1 MSETKPICNRD
12 AAVPYEQA
20 DTATCPHCG
29 HTAREHWIA
38 RTEEN
43 VAQWERQAALSAAR
57 DELVR
62 AAVALDAAF
71 TDHETP
77 TDAWSMVAAR
87 KLAWADHRAA
97 VAAYEKL
104 EKP

>member
-1 MSETKPICNRD
+1 MSEARQCSKRVGTWHCMVLTRLPGGLCSAHQPKAATRRNR
-12 AAVPYEQA
+12 
-20 DTATCPHCG
+20 
-29 HTAREHWIA
+29 
-38 RTEEN
+38 
-43 VAQWERQAALSAAR
+43 ALAAAR

-77 TDAWSMVAAR
+77 TDAWSMASAR
-87 KLAWADHRAA
+87 KLAWAEFRAA

-104 EKP
+104 AGGA

>member
-1 MSETKPICNRD
+1 MSEVRECSKRVGTWHCMVLTRLPGGLCSAHQPKAATRRNR
-12 AAVPYEQA
+12 
-20 DTATCPHCG
+20 
-29 HTAREHWIA
+29 
-38 RTEEN
+38 
-43 VAQWERQAALSAAR
+43 ALAAAR

-77 TDAWSMVAAR
+77 TDAWSMASAR
-87 KLAWADHRAA
+87 KLAWAEFRAA

-104 EKP
+104 AGGA

>member
-1 MSETKPICNRD
+1 MVLTRLPGGLCSAHQPKAATRRNR
-12 AAVPYEQA
+12 
-20 DTATCPHCG
+20 
-29 HTAREHWIA
+29 
-38 RTEEN
+38 
-43 VAQWERQAALSAAR
+43 ALAAAR

-77 TDAWSMVAAR
+77 TDAWSMASAR
-87 KLAWADHRAA
+87 KLAWAEFRAA

-104 EKP
+104 AGGA

>member
-1 MSETKPICNRD
+1 MSEAPTRKTR
-12 AAVPYEQA
+12 
-20 DTATCPHCG
+20 CG
-29 HTAREHWIA
+29 RCHRARLVYKVDGLLGWVELCHA
-38 RTEEN
+38 CREELHI
-43 VAQWERQAALSAAR
+43 AALSAAR
-57 DELVR
+57 DEVVR

-77 TDAWSMVAAR
+77 TDAWSLVAAR

-97 VAAYEKL
+97 VAALARL